1 MSSPQQQGLR
11 ARRPV
16 VVGAL
21 LLAVA
26 GVVLLVVA
34 LTSQRHAP
42 QPPASAAIAY
52 STSAVP
58 QSGAGGSSPAA
69 DPAGTSSSTIAR
81 STAAGHPAPSTAGPT
96 GPKLSRSQPTR
107 LDIPS
112 IGVTS
117 DLLDLGL
124 AADNSVEVPPLGKD
138 SQAGWFHD
146 SPTPGQIGPSVI
158 LGHVDSAKYGPGV
171 FFKLGALKPGST
183 VNVTR
188 SDKSVAVFR
197 VDRVVSYSKNQF
209 PTLEVYGNTAN
220 AALRLI
226 TCGGKF
232 DFTSHHY
239 LSNIV
244 AYASLVSSHHV

>member
-1 MSSPQQQGLR
+1 MSSDQQQGSR

-42 QPPASAAIAY
+42 QPPASAAVAY

-58 QSGAGGSSPAA
+58 QSTPGGTPPAA
-69 DPAGTSSSTIAR
+69 KTRSSTIAR
-81 STAAGHPAPSTAGPT
+81 STATGHPAPPTGGLT

-112 IGVTS
+112 LGVTS

-124 AADNSVEVPPLGKD
+124 AADNSVEVPPLGKN

-158 LGHVDSAKYGPGV
+158 LGHVDSAKYGPGI

-183 VNVTR
+183 VDVTR
-188 SDKSVAVFR
+188 SDKSIAVFR
-197 VDRVVSYSKNQF
+197 VDRVVSYPKDEF

-244 AYASLVSSHHV
+244 AYASLVSSHHA